1 METIEKIIRSKN
13 APNSSK
19 VLWLNTQD
27 NTLRH
32 QKGGGWTPLNDESEG
47 VGNALSDIKDLK
59 AQTEAQTESLNA
71 EIKSLKQ
78 QLEEQGNKL

>member
-1 METIEKIIRSKN
+1 METIEKIIKGKN

-27 NTLRH
+27 NTLRY
-32 QKGGGWTPLNDESEG
+32 QKGGWMPLNDESER

-71 EIKSLKQ
+71 EIESLKQ